1 LVEVAGAVRIVR
13 AGGLVAAAGFG
24 LGLVTARPA
33 AALVG
38 FACLGAGMA
47 SIVPIVFRAAG
58 SVPGLTAGIALA
70 AVSSVGYLGFV
81 VGPPII
87 GGVAEVVGLPAALG
101 ALVVLALAVA
111 GLAPTTAATRAPGA
125 ASEPAPEPARA

>member
-1 LVEVAGAVRIVR
+1 LAVSKIPDPTPFSS
-13 AGGLVAAAGFG
+13 ASTS
-24 LGLVTARPA
+24 VTA
-33 AALVG
+33 
-38 FACLGAGMA
+38 
-47 SIVPIVFRAAG
+47 SG
-58 SVPGLTAGIALA
+58 SVPGLAAGIALA

-111 GLAPTTAATRAPGA
+111 GLAPTTAATRAPAA
-125 ASEPAPEPARA
+125 ASEPAPEPATA